1 MTVIAVNAENISE
14 SQSQTIG
21 FENFDSSREALVADG
36 IMFRK
41 DALPSVD
48 FEPEYIASTNDTA
61 YVALQEANA
70 IAVLNLNTNTLQEY
84 IPLATRI

>member
-1 MTVIAVNAENISE
+1 MPSTYAHYRFGKDVLSLLSKEYKQLVPVSY
-14 SQSQTIG
+14 THLIG

-48 FEPEYIASTNDTA
+48 FEP
-61 YVALQEANA
+61 
-70 IAVLNLNTNTLQEY
+70 
-84 IPLATRI
+84 